1 MDIKVCKYYKFGRKC
16 TNPQKFGCMQNVN
29 GSCQSNLYYS
39 IELERKIK
47 RLEWYL
53 NEIRDEEL
61 KSLDVDWDEYEIGC
75 ETTDYSNVINL
86 VEEALGEVDY
96 KDCRYRLAEVE

>member
-16 TNPQKFGCMQNVN
+16 TNPQKFDCMDNVN
-29 GSCQSNLYYS
+29 GTCQSNLYYS

-75 ETTDYSNVINL
+75 ETTDYSNIINL

-96 KDCRYRLAEVE
+96 KDCRYRLQEVE